1 MKQQLETV
9 LKDIPVPD
17 NVHARMEQGL
27 RQKKRMHR
35 LPQLILAASLLIGL
49 LHYDRIESWI
59 QPPIDQSTA
68 SMIPGLV
75 YQKAIYLQSDTTIA
89 EETEFQLRG
98 QKLGVSQNTWTAGAE
113 AVNVKQS
120 FGSNLENY
128 TIYIVKGYDP
138 AIRLLAVGQEDGA
151 EIVRVLDRST
161 FRPDYFQQLYLQ
173 QKILRANYQTFSTWE
188 STSSEPISAGSRLR
202 QLFAELNKAVPL
214 RESDL
219 TADVVEYQND
229 TDLRILNVT
238 MADGVTN
245 QFRLIR
251 EGYVYYEPLD
261 LYFAVNGPVFD
272 DVWGQLNQ

>member
-1 MKQQLETV
+1 MKQQLESA
-9 LKDIPVPD
+9 LEELPVPD
-17 NVHARMEQGL
+17 RVHARMEQGIRRT
-27 RQKKRMHR
+27 RQKHR

-49 LHYDRIESWI
+49 LQYDRIESWI

-98 QKLGVSQNTWTAGAE
+98 QKLGVSKNTWTEGEE

-120 FGSNLENY
+120 LGSNLENY
-128 TIYIVKGYDP
+128 TIYVVKGYDP
-138 AIRLLAVGQEDGA
+138 AIRLLAVGQEDGV

-161 FRPDYFQQLYLQ
+161 FRPDYFQQLHLQ
-173 QKILRANYQTFSTWE
+173 QTILRANYQTFSTWE
-188 STSSEPISAGSRLR
+188 STNSEPISAGSRLR
-202 QLFAELNKAVPL
+202 QLFAELSKAVPL
-214 RESDL
+214 CESDL
-219 TADVVEYQND
+219 AADVVEYQND

-261 LYFAVNGPVFD
+261 RYFAVNGPVFD
-272 DVWGQLNQ
+272 DVWEQLNQ